1 MGGLCMPAIL
11 FGSISTIADTSELQR
26 EAFNEAFA
34 EHGLDWSWEPPEY
47 RKMLVSA
54 GGQAR
59 IEEYARSKGVSV
71 DAGAIHATKS
81 ALFRQRLAAS
91 NQVARPGVAGVIAA
105 AHQRG
110 ERIALVTTTSMANV
124 DALLRAVAKEIP
136 REAFDVVIE
145 AGNVDQG
152 KPDPAAFTLALER
165 LGETAGDCVAI
176 EDNLDGVSA
185 ATAAGL
191 AVFAFPNE
199 GTTGHDFTGATA
211 TVDRLDIDELSSAR
225 SSK

>member
-1 MGGLCMPAIL
+1 MPAIL
-11 FGSISTIADTSELQR
+11 FGSISTIVDTSELQR
-26 EAFNEAFA
+26 EAFNEAFS
-34 EHGLDWSWEPPEY
+34 EHGLDWRWEPPEY

-71 DAGAIHATKS
+71 DAGAIHAT
-81 ALFRQRLAAS
+81 
-91 NQVARPGVAGVIAA
+91 
-105 AHQRG
+105 
-110 ERIALVTTTSMANV
+110 
-124 DALLRAVAKEIP
+124 
-136 REAFDVVIE
+136 
-145 AGNVDQG
+145 
-152 KPDPAAFTLALER
+152 FTLALER

-185 ATAAGL
+185 AAAAGL

-199 GTTGHDFTGATA
+199 GTIGHDFSGATA